1 MNSLNRIEAYPQPDY
16 RQDLVIEALQ
26 KAAQNELLTCS
37 LYRQVKSAELDEARL
52 GFRDLAY
59 SAYEED
65 LSHFLTLQ
73 ECIRVLQEHPDGH
86 DAPSYQLALL
96 PPDTDTSCCLL
107 GQIEKA
113 EKTSIY
119 YQQAIC
125 AMTIG
130 YNYKVFDLAY
140 ALLNENIQ
148 HNLLVQE
155 YLSGSVTQ

>member
-1 MNSLNRIEAYPQPDY
+1 MNSLNSIEAYPQPAY
-16 RQDLVIEALQ
+16 RQDLVIEALH

-37 LYRQVKSAELDEARL
+37 LYRQVKSAELDETRV

-65 LSHFLTLQ
+65 WNHYQTLQ
-73 ECIRVLQEHPDGH
+73 ECISLLQAEVSAQNSLASSP
-86 DAPSYQLALL
+86 ALL
-96 PPDTDTSCCLL
+96 PPPAASSCCLL
-107 GQIEKA
+107 GQIEQA
-113 EKTSIY
+113 EKTSIH

-140 ALLNENIQ
+140 SLLNENIQ

-155 YLSGSVTQ
+155 YLTGSASQ

>member
-16 RQDLVIEALQ
+16 RQDLVIEALK

-37 LYRQVKSAELDEARL
+37 LYRQVKSAELDETRV

-65 LSHFLTLQ
+65 LSHYQMLQ
-73 ECIRVLQEHPDGH
+73 ECIQLLQERPARDTSPTH
-86 DAPSYQLALL
+86 QLTLL
-96 PPDTDTSCCLL
+96 PPEADASCCLL

-155 YLSGSVTQ
+155 YLTGSAAS

>member
-1 MNSLNRIEAYPQPDY
+1 MNSLNSIEAYPQSIY

-37 LYRQVKSAELDEARL
+37 LYRQVNSAELDETRV

-65 LSHFLTLQ
+65 WNHYQTLQ
-73 ECIRVLQEHPDGH
+73 ECISLLQKQATAQGSRASQP
-86 DAPSYQLALL
+86 ALL
-96 PPDTDTSCCLL
+96 PPPVNASCCLL
-107 GQIEKA
+107 GQIEQA

-140 ALLNENIQ
+140 TLLNENIQ

-155 YLSGSVTQ
+155 YLTSSVSL